1 MIRCARFA
9 VCFILLA
16 ALSARAQLPTLEPL
30 VSGLSQ
36 PVFLTHAHDGS
47 NRKFIVEQAGRILVM
62 QPGSSA
68 TSLYL
73 DIRTLVVSGGEQGL
87 LGLTFHPQ
95 YATNGRFFVNYTRQP
110 DGATVVAE
118 YRVSTANPNLA
129 DPSSAVVL
137 LVIPQ
142 PFVNHNGG
150 MIEFGPDNYLY
161 IGMGDGGSS
170 NDPNN
175 FAQDVNQLLGKFLRI
190 DVDHPS
196 SPTVRYSAPST
207 NPFFGSVAGRDEIF
221 ATGIRNPWR
230 FSFDRVNGRLYAGDV
245 GQGAREEIDIVI
257 RGGNYGW
264 RVLEGTVCTGLGP
277 ASCDL
282 NAVRP
287 IVEYFNGQ
295 AGRCAVT
302 GGYVYRG
309 TRQSLPFGAYVF
321 GDYCS
326 GEIYMI
332 DDGVTSLLLDTNL
345 NISSFGEDES
355 GEIYV
360 VHIGGSVSRIAG
372 PPSPGVTQRRYLIP
386 NRGGVFLP
394 ANGVENSLLSTG
406 YARITADSND
416 APPNGLEIL
425 SLRKNGVRISEMT
438 IPATPLVQS
447 GRIFALVSGSITTG
461 LAIANPNAF
470 SVNVD
475 FHFTNPAGQ
484 DFGHGTTTIPDH
496 GQIAA
501 LLNQSPFNGG
511 SAINGTLT
519 FRASGLVAAT
529 AIRSVSNDRSES
541 LLSTLP
547 VVPINATV
555 LNGTLFPFWVD
566 GQGWRSEFVLV
577 NPSDV
582 LVSGVINLVGT
593 AGQTLDT
600 LTYSILPRSSTRVF
614 PATSPTLRSGYA
626 RMTATGGPLPSGV
639 GVVSWSTGAG
649 LVTET
654 AIPAI
659 APGFEF
665 RGYAEFSSVAST
677 GLALSNLFGGDA
689 TVTVELRNLDG
700 TLRDREDI
708 DLPPSG
714 HRALFLDEI
723 SGITSDPPFLGII
736 RVSSDT
742 PIAVTTVRVRV
753 NERGDY
759 VINGVAPV
767 NVADPVVASELFFPH
782 LAVGGGFDMQYVL
795 INPQNGA
802 DSGTMRFF
810 APDGNALPLRI
821 P

>member
-68 TSLYL
+68 TALYL
-73 DIRTLVVSGGEQGL
+73 DIRTLVVSGGERGL

-129 DPSSAVVL
+129 DPSSAIIL

-161 IGMGDGGSS
+161 IGMGDGGGT

-175 FAQDVNQLLGKFLRI
+175 FAQDINQLLGKILRI
-190 DVDHPS
+190 DVDQPS

-221 ATGIRNPWR
+221 ATGFRNPWR
-230 FSFDRVNGRLYAGDV
+230 FSFDRLDGRLYAGDV

-257 RGGNYGW
+257 RGRNYGW
-264 RVLEGTVCTGLGP
+264 RVLEGTLCTGLGP

-287 IVEYFNGQ
+287 IVEYFTGQ

-309 TRQSLPFGAYVF
+309 IRQSLPFGAYVF

-332 DDGVTSLLLDTNL
+332 EDGVTSLLLDTNL

-360 VHIGGSVSRIAG
+360 VHIGGTVSRIAG
-372 PPSPGVTQRRYLIP
+372 TPSTGVTQRRYFIQ

-394 ANGVENSLLSTG
+394 AVGVE
-406 YARITADSND
+406 
-416 APPNGLEIL
+416 IL
-425 SLRKNGVRISEMT
+425 R
-438 IPATPLVQS
+438 LV
-447 GRIFALVSGSITTG
+447 
-461 LAIANPNAF
+461 P
-470 SVNVD
+470 
-475 FHFTNPAGQ
+475 
-484 DFGHGTTTIPDH
+484 
-496 GQIAA
+496 
-501 LLNQSPFNGG
+501 
-511 SAINGTLT
+511 
-519 FRASGLVAAT
+519 
-529 AIRSVSNDRSES
+529 
-541 LLSTLP
+541 
-547 VVPINATV
+547 
-555 LNGTLFPFWVD
+555 
-566 GQGWRSEFVLV
+566 
-577 NPSDV
+577 
-582 LVSGVINLVGT
+582 
-593 AGQTLDT
+593 
-600 LTYSILPRSSTRVF
+600 
-614 PATSPTLRSGYA
+614 
-626 RMTATGGPLPSGV
+626 
-639 GVVSWSTGAG
+639 
-649 LVTET
+649 
-654 AIPAI
+654 AIP
-659 APGFEF
+659 G
-665 RGYAEFSSVAST
+665 
-677 GLALSNLFGGDA
+677 
-689 TVTVELRNLDG
+689 
-700 TLRDREDI
+700 
-708 DLPPSG
+708 
-714 HRALFLDEI
+714 
-723 SGITSDPPFLGII
+723 
-736 RVSSDT
+736 
-742 PIAVTTVRVRV
+742 
-753 NERGDY
+753 
-759 VINGVAPV
+759 
-767 NVADPVVASELFFPH
+767 
-782 LAVGGGFDMQYVL
+782 
-795 INPQNGA
+795 
-802 DSGTMRFF
+802 
-810 APDGNALPLRI
+810 
-821 P
+821 